1 MALLKHG
8 KYEIDKQ
15 PLSVIA
21 LYPVFGGMPG

>member
-15 PLSVIA
+15 ALSDID
-21 LYPVFGGMPG
+21 LYPVFGGLFR